1 MRAALLT
8 STPGRLDV
16 TDVAI
21 DEPREREVL
30 IRTVSS
36 GLCHSDL
43 HLIDGAYRVTGA
55 DSSSRVLLGHEAA
68 GVVEAVGPRVGQV
81 RPGDHVIT
89 FPIQS
94 CGRCDLCDRGRPTL
108 CERSPGARGP
118 GEPPRLSHEGG
129 PVIQFSNLGAFA
141 EWMLVDES
149 AVVAIRPDY
158 PFERAAII
166 GCGVA
171 TGLGAVLNTAR
182 VRGGASVAVVGLGGV
197 GLAVVQGAA
206 LAGARRIVAV
216 DNEPAKF
223 ALATRLGATD
233 CVDASATDAVAAVL
247 DVAGGGVDHAFE
259 AIGLP
264 ATMEQSVRMLRRGG
278 VATFV
283 GVGQGRTVEFD
294 AGLFLY
300 ERRLQGS
307 LMGSCRLRIDLPRF
321 VELDLAG
328 RLDLGALVESTLRL
342 DEINNG
348 YDAMRRRTILGR
360 RVVMFG

>member
-8 STPGRLDV
+8 STPGVLDV
-16 TDVAI
+16 TDVTV
-21 DEPREREVL
+21 DEPRGSEVL
-30 IRTVSS
+30 VRTVSS

-43 HLIDGAYRVTGA
+43 HLIDGVYGVTGA
-55 DSSSRVLLGHEAA
+55 DASSRILLGHEAA
-68 GVVEAVGPRVGQV
+68 GVVEAVGDQV
-81 RPGDHVIT
+81 RLVRQGDHVIT
-89 FPIQS
+89 FPMQS
-94 CGRCDLCDRGRPTL
+94 CGRCPLCDRGRPTL
-108 CERSPGARGP
+108 CERSPGARHAS
-118 GEPPRLSHEGG
+118 EPPRLTQDGH

-141 EWMLVDES
+141 EFMLVDET
-149 AVVAIRPDY
+149 ALVAIRPDY

-171 TGLGAVLNTAR
+171 TGIGAVLNTAR
-182 VRGGASVAVVGLGGV
+182 VRGGSTVAVVGLGGV
-197 GLAVVQGAA
+197 GLAVVQGAR
-206 LAGARRIVAV
+206 LAGAERIIAV
-216 DNEPAKF
+216 DTEPGKF

-233 CVDASATDAVAAVL
+233 CVDASSTDPVAAVL
-247 DVAGGGVDHAFE
+247 DVAAGGVDHAFE

-283 GVGQGRTVEFD
+283 GVGQGRTLELD

-321 VELDLAG
+321 VALDLAG
-328 RLDLGALVESTLRL
+328 RLDLGALVESTIRL
-342 DEINNG
+342 DEINDG
-348 YDAMRRRTILGR
+348 YEAMRRRAIVGR
-360 RVVMFG
+360 RVIMFD

>member
-1 MRAALLT
+1 
-8 STPGRLDV
+8 V

-21 DEPREREVL
+21 DEPRDREVL
-30 IRTVSS
+30 VRTVSS

-43 HLIDGAYRVTGA
+43 HLIDGAYRVTGSDA
-55 DSSSRVLLGHEAA
+55 SSRIVLGHEAA
-68 GVVEAVGPRVGQV
+68 GVVEAVGGQVGRV

-89 FPIQS
+89 FPLQS

-108 CERSPGARGP
+108 CERSPGARGE
-118 GEPPRLSHEGG
+118 GEPPRITHGDR
-129 PVIQFSNLGAFA
+129 PVIQFANLGGFA

-149 AVVAIRPDY
+149 ALVAIHPDY

-182 VRGGASVAVVGLGGV
+182 VRGGSTVAVVGLGGV
-197 GLAVVQGAA
+197 GLSVVQGAS

-216 DNEPAKF
+216 DTEPGKF

-233 CVDASATDAVAAVL
+233 CVDATSTDPVAAVL
-247 DVAGGGVDHAFE
+247 DIAGGGVDHAFE

-278 VATFV
+278 TATFV
-283 GVGQGRTVEFD
+283 GVGQGKTVQLD

-321 VELDLAG
+321 VELDMAG
-328 RLDLGALVESTLRL
+328 RLDLGALVESTIGL
-342 DEINNG
+342 DEINEG
-348 YDAMRRRTILGR
+348 YEAMRRRAILGR
-360 RVVMFG
+360 RVILFDQWM